1 VRARAP
7 GLTIAVQTE
16 NGSGNLL
23 PRFSFG
29 RFRHSAMTPNKT
41 TVEALLQGLF
51 IVTEVVVETY
61 NNSRTDK
68 IVFAIYFSYA
78 GFVRLDF
85 GLVKRN

>member
-1 VRARAP
+1 
-7 GLTIAVQTE
+7 
-16 NGSGNLL
+16 
-23 PRFSFG
+23 
-29 RFRHSAMTPNKT
+29 MTPNKN

>member
-29 RFRHSAMTPNKT
+29 RFTHSAMTPNKA

-51 IVTEVVVETY
+51 IETY